1 MPNTSHNN
9 FQQLVESYFLHSFTE
24 DQKNAMDVFM
34 RFFKSEKQLCLFI
47 LQGFAGTGKSS
58 LIAAIVKSLLKIKI
72 KTCLLAPTGR
82 AAKVLSS
89 FANTPAHTIHK
100 QIYFSRNE
108 LSIQKPTLAKN
119 SFENTLFFVD
129 EASMIGISDKNNE
142 TNLLEDLL
150 NFVYQGKNCKLIFMG
165 DCGQLPPVGQIDS
178 PALSSTFF
186 SENYPKI
193 KVFKAELKNVVRT
206 AEHSS
211 ILTNATFIRDKS
223 IFAAPFF
230 RIINNKETF
239 RIAGGDLQDY
249 LETSYNEVGMD
260 QTILVTLSNKRA
272 NQWNQE
278 IRGRILLREEIMER
292 GDILMVVK
300 NNYFWLDPQSE
311 IGFIAN
317 GELIKVKRIIRFEDL
332 YGFHFVHLEILFL
345 DYPQETEKTVIVM
358 TEALFEE
365 APNLKREKL
374 KELFYTIE
382 QDYLYEKNKQKRF
395 QLVLKNPYFS
405 ALQVKYAYAVTVH
418 KAQGGQW
425 KHVFLDYGFV
435 PDELKNENY
444 IPWLYTAL
452 TRASEKLFLLN
463 FPDEFFSDKV
473 N

>member
-9 FQQLVESYFLHSFTE
+9 FEQLVESYFLHSFTE

-34 RFFKSEKQLCLFI
+34 RFFNSENQFCLYI

-58 LIAAIVKSLLKIKI
+58 LVAAIVKSLQEIKI
-72 KTCLLAPTGR
+72 KTRLLAPTGR
-82 AAKVLSS
+82 AAKVLSN
-89 FANTPAHTIHK
+89 FAKIPAYTIHK
-100 QIYFSRNE
+100 QIYFSGNE

-119 SFENTLFFVD
+119 LFENTLFFVD

-150 NFVYQGKNCKLIFMG
+150 NYVYQGKNCKLIFMG
-165 DCGQLPPVGQIDS
+165 DSGQLPPVGQIDS
-178 PALSSTFF
+178 PALSSSFF
-186 SENYPKI
+186 SENFPKI
-193 KVFKAELKNVVRT
+193 SVFKAELKNVVRT
-206 AEHSS
+206 TENSS
-211 ILTNATFIRDKS
+211 ILTNATFIRDKT

-239 RIAGGDLQDY
+239 RIAGVDLQDY

-317 GELIKVKRIIRFEDL
+317 GELIKVKRIIRFEDI
-332 YGFHFVHLEILFL
+332 YGFNFVHLEILFL
-345 DYPQETEKTVIVM
+345 DYLQETEKTVIVM
-358 TEALFEE
+358 TEAILEE

-374 KELFYTIE
+374 KELFYAIE

-463 FPDEFFSDKV
+463 FPDEFFSSEE
-473 N
+473 

>member
-1 MPNTSHNN
+1 
-9 FQQLVESYFLHSFTE
+9 
-24 DQKNAMDVFM
+24 
-34 RFFKSEKQLCLFI
+34 
-47 LQGFAGTGKSS
+47 
-58 LIAAIVKSLLKIKI
+58 
-72 KTCLLAPTGR
+72 
-82 AAKVLSS
+82 
-89 FANTPAHTIHK
+89 
-100 QIYFSRNE
+100 
-108 LSIQKPTLAKN
+108 
-119 SFENTLFFVD
+119 
-129 EASMIGISDKNNE
+129 
-142 TNLLEDLL
+142 L
-150 NFVYQGKNCKLIFMG
+150 NYVYQGKNCKLIFMG
-165 DCGQLPPVGQIDS
+165 DSGQLPPVGQIDS
-178 PALSSTFF
+178 PALSSSFF
-186 SENYPKI
+186 SENFPKI
-193 KVFKAELKNVVRT
+193 TVFKAELKNVVRT
-206 AEHSS
+206 TENSS

-278 IRGRILLREEIMER
+278 IRGRILLREEIFER

-345 DYPQETEKTVIVM
+345 DYPDETEKTVIVL

-374 KELFYTIE
+374 KELFYAIE

-463 FPDEFFSDKV
+463 FPDEFFSTEE
-473 N
+473 

>member
-1 MPNTSHNN
+1 MTNTSHKN
-9 FQQLVESYFLHSFTE
+9 FDHLVESYFSHSFTE

-34 RFFKSEKQLCLFI
+34 RFFISEKQFCLYI

-58 LIAAIVKSLLKIKI
+58 LVAAIVKSLQEIKM
-72 KTCLLAPTGR
+72 KTRLLAPTGR
-82 AAKVLSS
+82 AAKVLAN
-89 FANTPAHTIHK
+89 FAKIPAYTIHK
-100 QIYFSRNE
+100 QIYFSGNE
-108 LSIQKPTLAKN
+108 LSTQKPTLAKN
-119 SFENTLFFVD
+119 LFENTLFFVD

-150 NFVYQGKNCKLIFMG
+150 NYVYQGKNCKLIFMG
-165 DCGQLPPVGQIDS
+165 DSGQLPPVGQIDS
-178 PALSSTFF
+178 PALSSLFF

-193 KVFKAELKNVVRT
+193 TVFKAELKNVVRT
-206 AEHSS
+206 AVNSS

-223 IFAAPFF
+223 IYAAPFF
-230 RIINNKETF
+230 KKIDDKDTIRIV
-239 RIAGGDLQDY
+239 GGDLQDY
-249 LETSYNEVGMD
+249 LESSFSQVGMD

-345 DYPQETEKTVIVM
+345 DYPDETEKTVIVM
-358 TEALFEE
+358 TEAILEE

-463 FPDEFFSDKV
+463 FPDDFFSAEE
-473 N
+473 

>member
-1 MPNTSHNN
+1 
-9 FQQLVESYFLHSFTE
+9 
-24 DQKNAMDVFM
+24 
-34 RFFKSEKQLCLFI
+34 
-47 LQGFAGTGKSS
+47 
-58 LIAAIVKSLLKIKI
+58 
-72 KTCLLAPTGR
+72 
-82 AAKVLSS
+82 
-89 FANTPAHTIHK
+89 
-100 QIYFSRNE
+100 
-108 LSIQKPTLAKN
+108 
-119 SFENTLFFVD
+119 
-129 EASMIGISDKNNE
+129 
-142 TNLLEDLL
+142 
-150 NFVYQGKNCKLIFMG
+150 MG
-165 DCGQLPPVGQIDS
+165 DSGQLPPVGQIDS
-178 PALSSTFF
+178 PALSSSFF
-186 SENYPKI
+186 SENFPKI
-193 KVFKAELKNVVRT
+193 SVFKAELKNVVRT
-206 AEHSS
+206 TENSS

-272 NQWNQE
+272 NLWNQE

-345 DYPQETEKTVIVM
+345 DYLKETEKTVIVM
-358 TEALFEE
+358 TEAILEE
-365 APNLKREKL
+365 TPNLKREKL
-374 KELFYTIE
+374 KELFYAIE

-463 FPDEFFSDKV
+463 FPAEFFSAEE
-473 N
+473 

>member
-9 FQQLVESYFLHSFTE
+9 FEQLVESYFLHSFTE

-34 RFFKSEKQLCLFI
+34 RFFNSEKQFCLYI

-58 LIAAIVKSLLKIKI
+58 LVAAIVKSLQEIKI
-72 KTCLLAPTGR
+72 KTRLLAPTGR
-82 AAKVLSS
+82 AAKVLSN
-89 FANTPAHTIHK
+89 FAKIPAYTIHK
-100 QIYFSRNE
+100 QIYFSGNE
-108 LSIQKPTLAKN
+108 LSTQKPTLAKN
-119 SFENTLFFVD
+119 LFENTLFFVD

-150 NFVYQGKNCKLIFMG
+150 NYVYKGKNCKLIFMG
-165 DCGQLPPVGQIDS
+165 DSGQLPPVGQIDS
-178 PALSSTFF
+178 PALSSLFF

-193 KVFKAELKNVVRT
+193 IVFKAELKNVVRT
-206 AEHSS
+206 AKNSS

-223 IFAAPFF
+223 IYAVPFF
-230 RIINNKETF
+230 KKIDNQETIRIE
-239 RIAGGDLQDY
+239 GGELQDN
-249 LETSYNEVGMD
+249 LESSFSQVGMD

-317 GELIKVKRIIRFEDL
+317 GELIKIKRIIRFEDL
-332 YGFHFVHLEILFL
+332 YGFHFAHLEILFL
-345 DYPQETEKTVIVM
+345 DYPDETEKTVIVM
-358 TEALFEE
+358 TEAILEE

-374 KELFYTIE
+374 KELFYAIE
-382 QDYLYEKNKQKRF
+382 EDYLYEKNKQKRF

-444 IPWLYTAL
+444 MPWLYTAL

-463 FPDEFFSDKV
+463 FPDEFFTEEA

>member
-1 MPNTSHNN
+1 
-9 FQQLVESYFLHSFTE
+9 
-24 DQKNAMDVFM
+24 
-34 RFFKSEKQLCLFI
+34 
-47 LQGFAGTGKSS
+47 
-58 LIAAIVKSLLKIKI
+58 
-72 KTCLLAPTGR
+72 
-82 AAKVLSS
+82 
-89 FANTPAHTIHK
+89 
-100 QIYFSRNE
+100 
-108 LSIQKPTLAKN
+108 
-119 SFENTLFFVD
+119 
-129 EASMIGISDKNNE
+129 
-142 TNLLEDLL
+142 
-150 NFVYQGKNCKLIFMG
+150 
-165 DCGQLPPVGQIDS
+165 
-178 PALSSTFF
+178 
-186 SENYPKI
+186 
-193 KVFKAELKNVVRT
+193 
-206 AEHSS
+206 
-211 ILTNATFIRDKS
+211 
-223 IFAAPFF
+223 
-230 RIINNKETF
+230 
-239 RIAGGDLQDY
+239 
-249 LETSYNEVGMD
+249 MD

-345 DYPQETEKTVIVM
+345 DYPDETEKTVIVM

-374 KELFYTIE
+374 KELFFAIE

-463 FPDEFFSDKV
+463 FPDEFFSAEQ
-473 N
+473 

>member
-9 FQQLVESYFLHSFTE
+9 FEQLVKSYFLHSFTE
-24 DQKNAMDVFM
+24 DQKNAMDVFL
-34 RFFKSEKQLCLFI
+34 RFFNSEKQFCLYI

-58 LIAAIVKSLLKIKI
+58 LVAAIVKSLQEIKLK
-72 KTCLLAPTGR
+72 TRLLAPTGR
-82 AAKVLSS
+82 AAKVLSN
-89 FANTPAHTIHK
+89 FAKTPAYTIHK
-100 QIYFSRNE
+100 QIYFSGNE
-108 LSIQKPTLAKN
+108 LSTQKPTLAKN
-119 SFENTLFFVD
+119 LFENTLFFVD
-129 EASMIGISDKNNE
+129 EASMIGISDKNND
-142 TNLLEDLL
+142 TSLLEDLL

-165 DCGQLPPVGQIDS
+165 DSGQLPPVGQIDS
-178 PALSSTFF
+178 PALSSSFF

-193 KVFKAELKNVVRT
+193 AVFKAELKNVVRT
-206 AEHSS
+206 TENSS

-239 RIAGGDLQDY
+239 RITGSDLQDY
-249 LETSYNEVGMD
+249 LETSYNVVGMD

-345 DYPQETEKTVIVM
+345 DYPDEPEKTVIVM
-358 TEALFEE
+358 TEAILEE

-374 KELFYTIE
+374 KELFFAIE

-463 FPDEFFSDKV
+463 FPDEFFSAEQ
-473 N
+473 

>member
-9 FQQLVESYFLHSFTE
+9 FEQLVESYFLHSFTE

-34 RFFKSEKQLCLFI
+34 RFFNSENQFCLYI

-58 LIAAIVKSLLKIKI
+58 LVAAIVKSLQEIKI
-72 KTCLLAPTGR
+72 KTRLLAPTGR
-82 AAKVLSS
+82 AAKVLSN
-89 FANTPAHTIHK
+89 FAKIPAYTIHK
-100 QIYFSRNE
+100 QIYFSGNE

-119 SFENTLFFVD
+119 LFENTLFFVD
-129 EASMIGISDKNNE
+129 EASMIGISDKNND
-142 TNLLEDLL
+142 TSLLEDLL

-165 DCGQLPPVGQIDS
+165 DSGQLPPVGQIDS
-178 PALSSTFF
+178 PALSSLFF

-193 KVFKAELKNVVRT
+193 AVFKAELKNVVRT
-206 AEHSS
+206 TENSS

-239 RIAGGDLQDY
+239 RITGSDLQDY

-345 DYPQETEKTVIVM
+345 DYPDETEKTVIVM

-374 KELFYTIE
+374 KELFFAIE

-463 FPDEFFSDKV
+463 FPDEFFSAEE
-473 N
+473 

>member
-9 FQQLVESYFLHSFTE
+9 FEQLVKSYFLHSFTE
-24 DQKNAMDVFM
+24 DQKNAMDVFL
-34 RFFKSEKQLCLFI
+34 RFFNSEKQFCLYI

-58 LIAAIVKSLLKIKI
+58 LVAAIVKSLQEIKLK
-72 KTCLLAPTGR
+72 TRLLAPTGR
-82 AAKVLSS
+82 AAKVLSN
-89 FANTPAHTIHK
+89 FAKTPAYTIHK
-100 QIYFSRNE
+100 QIYFSGNE
-108 LSIQKPTLAKN
+108 LSTQKPTLAKN
-119 SFENTLFFVD
+119 LFENTLFFVD
-129 EASMIGISDKNNE
+129 EASMIGVSDKNND
-142 TNLLEDLL
+142 TSLLEDLL

-165 DCGQLPPVGQIDS
+165 DSGQLPPVGQIDS
-178 PALSSTFF
+178 PALSSSFF

-193 KVFKAELKNVVRT
+193 AVFKAELKNVVRT
-206 AEHSS
+206 TENSS

-239 RIAGGDLQDY
+239 RITGSDLQDY
-249 LETSYNEVGMD
+249 LETSYNVVGMD

-345 DYPQETEKTVIVM
+345 DYPDEPEKTVIVM
-358 TEALFEE
+358 TEAILEE

-374 KELFYTIE
+374 KELFFAIE

-463 FPDEFFSDKV
+463 FPDEFFSAEQ
-473 N
+473 

>member
-9 FQQLVESYFLHSFTE
+9 FEQLVQSYFFHSFTE
-24 DQKNAMDVFM
+24 DQKNAMDVFL
-34 RFFKSEKQLCLFI
+34 RFFNSENQFCLYI

-58 LIAAIVKSLLKIKI
+58 LVAAIVKSLQEIKI
-72 KTCLLAPTGR
+72 KTRLLAPTGR
-82 AAKVLSS
+82 AAKVLSN
-89 FANTPAHTIHK
+89 FAKIPAYTIHK
-100 QIYFSRNE
+100 QIYFSGNE
-108 LSIQKPTLAKN
+108 LSTQMPTLAKN
-119 SFENTLFFVD
+119 LFENSLFFVD
-129 EASMIGISDKNNE
+129 EASMIGISDKINE

-150 NFVYQGKNCKLIFMG
+150 NYVYQGKNCKLIFMG
-165 DCGQLPPVGQIDS
+165 DSGQLPPVGQIDS
-178 PALSSTFF
+178 PALSSSFF
-186 SENYPKI
+186 SENFPNI
-193 KVFKAELKNVVRT
+193 TVFKAELKNVVRT
-206 AEHSS
+206 TENSS

-249 LETSYNEVGMD
+249 LETSYNDVGMD

-272 NQWNQE
+272 NLWNQE
-278 IRGRILLREEIMER
+278 IRGRILLREEIFER

-332 YGFHFVHLEILFL
+332 YGFHFVHIEILFL
-345 DYPQETEKTVIVM
+345 DYPDETEKTVIVM

-374 KELFYTIE
+374 KELFFAIE

-463 FPDEFFSDKV
+463 FPDEFFSAEE
-473 N
+473 

>member
-9 FQQLVESYFLHSFTE
+9 FEQLVQSYFFHSFTE
-24 DQKNAMDVFM
+24 DQKNAMDVFI
-34 RFFKSEKQLCLFI
+34 RFFNSENQFCLYI

-58 LIAAIVKSLLKIKI
+58 LVAAIVKSLQEIKI
-72 KTCLLAPTGR
+72 KTRLLAPTGR
-82 AAKVLSS
+82 AAKVLSN
-89 FANTPAHTIHK
+89 FAKIPAYTIHK
-100 QIYFSRNE
+100 QIYFSGNE

-119 SFENTLFFVD
+119 LFENTLFFVD

-150 NFVYQGKNCKLIFMG
+150 NYVYQGKNCKLIFMG
-165 DCGQLPPVGQIDS
+165 DSGQLPPVGQIDS
-178 PALSSTFF
+178 PALSSSFF
-186 SENYPKI
+186 SENFPKI
-193 KVFKAELKNVVRT
+193 TVFKAELKNVVRT
-206 AEHSS
+206 TENSS

-239 RIAGGDLQDY
+239 RIAGCDLQDY

-345 DYPQETEKTVIVM
+345 DYPDETEKTVIVM

-374 KELFYTIE
+374 KELFYAIE

-463 FPDEFFSDKV
+463 FPDEFFSAEE
-473 N
+473 

>member
-9 FQQLVESYFLHSFTE
+9 FEQLVESYFLHSFTE

-34 RFFKSEKQLCLFI
+34 RFFNSENQFCLYI

-58 LIAAIVKSLLKIKI
+58 LVAAIVKSLQEIKI
-72 KTCLLAPTGR
+72 KTRLLAPTGR
-82 AAKVLSS
+82 AAKVLSN
-89 FANTPAHTIHK
+89 FAKIPAYTIHK
-100 QIYFSRNE
+100 QIYFSGNE
-108 LSIQKPTLAKN
+108 LSIQKPTMAKN
-119 SFENTLFFVD
+119 LIENTLFFVD

-150 NFVYQGKNCKLIFMG
+150 NFVYQGKNCRLIFMG
-165 DCGQLPPVGQIDS
+165 DSGQLPPVGQIDS
-178 PALSSTFF
+178 PALSSSFF

-193 KVFKAELKNVVRT
+193 IVFKAELKNVVRT
-206 AEHSS
+206 TENSS

-300 NNYFWLDPQSE
+300 NN
-311 IGFIAN
+311 
-317 GELIKVKRIIRFEDL
+317 
-332 YGFHFVHLEILFL
+332 
-345 DYPQETEKTVIVM
+345 
-358 TEALFEE
+358 
-365 APNLKREKL
+365 
-374 KELFYTIE
+374 
-382 QDYLYEKNKQKRF
+382 
-395 QLVLKNPYFS
+395 
-405 ALQVKYAYAVTVH
+405 
-418 KAQGGQW
+418 
-425 KHVFLDYGFV
+425 
-435 PDELKNENY
+435 
-444 IPWLYTAL
+444 
-452 TRASEKLFLLN
+452 
-463 FPDEFFSDKV
+463 
-473 N
+473 

>member
-1 MPNTSHNN
+1 MPNTSHKN
-9 FQQLVESYFLHSFTE
+9 FEQLVESYFFHSFTE

-34 RFFKSEKQLCLFI
+34 RFFKSEKHFSLYI

-58 LIAAIVKSLLKIKI
+58 LVAAIVKSLQEIKI
-72 KTCLLAPTGR
+72 KTRLLAPTGR
-82 AAKVLSS
+82 AAKVLSN
-89 FANTPAHTIHK
+89 FAKIPAYTIHK
-100 QIYFSRNE
+100 QIYFSGNE
-108 LSIQKPTLAKN
+108 LSIQKPTLTKN
-119 SFENTLFFVD
+119 LFENTLFFVD
-129 EASMIGISDKNNE
+129 EASMIGISDKTNE

-150 NFVYQGKNCKLIFMG
+150 NYVYQGKNCKLIFMG
-165 DCGQLPPVGQIDS
+165 DSGQLPPVGQIDS
-178 PALSSTFF
+178 PALSSSFF
-186 SENYPKI
+186 SENHPKI
-193 KVFKAELKNVVRT
+193 TVFKAELKNVVRT
-206 AEHSS
+206 TENSS

-249 LETSYNEVGMD
+249 LESSFSQVGMD

-278 IRGRILLREEIMER
+278 IRGRILLREEIIER

-300 NNYFWLDPQSE
+300 NNYFWLEPQSE

-332 YGFHFVHLEILFL
+332 YGFHFAHLEILFL

-358 TEALFEE
+358 TEAILEE

-374 KELFYTIE
+374 KELFYAIE

-463 FPDEFFSDKV
+463 FPDEFFSAEE
-473 N
+473 

>member
-1 MPNTSHNN
+1 M
-9 FQQLVESYFLHSFTE
+9 
-24 DQKNAMDVFM
+24 
-34 RFFKSEKQLCLFI
+34 
-47 LQGFAGTGKSS
+47 
-58 LIAAIVKSLLKIKI
+58 
-72 KTCLLAPTGR
+72 
-82 AAKVLSS
+82 
-89 FANTPAHTIHK
+89 
-100 QIYFSRNE
+100 
-108 LSIQKPTLAKN
+108 AKN
-119 SFENTLFFVD
+119 LFENTLFFVD
-129 EASMIGISDKNNE
+129 EASMIGISDKNND

-150 NFVYQGKNCKLIFMG
+150 NYVYQGKNCKLIFMG
-165 DCGQLPPVGQIDS
+165 DSGQLPPVGQIDS
-178 PALSSTFF
+178 PALSNSFF

-193 KVFKAELKNVVRT
+193 TVFKAELKNVVRT
-206 AEHSS
+206 TENSS

-278 IRGRILLREEIMER
+278 IRGRILLREEKMER

-332 YGFHFVHLEILFL
+332 YGFNFVHLEILFL
-345 DYPQETEKTVIVM
+345 DYPDETEKTVIVM

-374 KELFYTIE
+374 KELFFAIE
-382 QDYLYEKNKQKRF
+382 QDYLHEKNKQKRF

-463 FPDEFFSDKV
+463 FPKEFFSAEE
-473 N
+473 

>member
-9 FQQLVESYFLHSFTE
+9 FEQLVQSYFFHSFTE
-24 DQKNAMDVFM
+24 DQNNAMEVFL
-34 RFFKSEKQLCLFI
+34 RFYNSENQFCLYI

-58 LIAAIVKSLLKIKI
+58 LVAAIVKSLQEIKI
-72 KTCLLAPTGR
+72 KTRLLAPTGR
-82 AAKVLSS
+82 AAKVLSN
-89 FANTPAHTIHK
+89 FAKIPAYTIHK
-100 QIYFSRNE
+100 QIYFSGNE
-108 LSIQKPTLAKN
+108 LSIKKPTLAKN
-119 SFENTLFFVD
+119 LFENTLFFVD

-150 NFVYQGKNCKLIFMG
+150 NYVYQGKNCKLIFMG
-165 DCGQLPPVGQIDS
+165 DSGQLPPVGQIDS
-178 PALSSTFF
+178 PALSSLFF
-186 SENYPKI
+186 SENFPKI
-193 KVFKAELKNVVRT
+193 TVFKAELKNVVRT
-206 AEHSS
+206 TENSS

-239 RIAGGDLQDY
+239 RFAGGDLQDY

-278 IRGRILLREEIMER
+278 IRGRILLREEIFER

-345 DYPQETEKTVIVM
+345 DYPDETEKTVIVM
-358 TEALFEE
+358 TEAILEE

-374 KELFYTIE
+374 KELFFAIE

-435 PDELKNENY
+435 PDDLKNENY

-463 FPDEFFSDKV
+463 FPDEFFSAEE
-473 N
+473 

>member
-1 MPNTSHNN
+1 MPITHHKN
-9 FQQLVESYFLHSFTE
+9 FAQLVESYFLHSFTE

-34 RFFKSEKQLCLFI
+34 HFFKSDKQFCIYI

-58 LIAAIVKSLLKIKI
+58 LVAAIVKSLQEIKM
-72 KTCLLAPTGR
+72 KTRLLAPTGR
-82 AAKVLSS
+82 AAKVLSN
-89 FANTPAHTIHK
+89 FAKIPAYTIHK
-100 QIYFSRNE
+100 QIYFSGNE
-108 LSIQKPTLAKN
+108 LSTQKPTLAKN
-119 SFENTLFFVD
+119 LFDNTLFFVD

-142 TNLLEDLL
+142 SNLLEDLL
-150 NFVYQGKNCKLIFMG
+150 NYVYQGKNCKLIFMG
-165 DCGQLPPVGQIDS
+165 DSGQLPPVGQIDS
-178 PALSSTFF
+178 PALSSAFF

-193 KVFKAELKNVVRT
+193 TVFKAELKNVVRT
-206 AEHSS
+206 ADNSS

-223 IFAAPFF
+223 IYAVPFF
-230 RIINNKETF
+230 KKIDDQDTI
-239 RIAGGDLQDY
+239 RIAGDDLQDY
-249 LETSYNEVGMD
+249 LESSFSQVGMD

-332 YGFHFVHLEILFL
+332 YGFHFAHLEILFL
-345 DYPQETEKTVIVM
+345 DYPDETEKTVIVM
-358 TEALFEE
+358 TEAILEE

-374 KELFYTIE
+374 KELFYAIE

-444 IPWLYTAL
+444 MPWLYTAL
-452 TRASEKLFLLN
+452 TRASEKVFLLN
-463 FPDEFFSDKV
+463 FPDEFFAEEA

>member
-1 MPNTSHNN
+1 MQNTSHNN
-9 FQQLVESYFLHSFTE
+9 FEQLVETYFLHSFTE
-24 DQKNAMDVFM
+24 DQKNAMNVFM
-34 RFFKSEKQLCLFI
+34 RFFNSEKQFCLYI

-58 LIAAIVKSLLKIKI
+58 LVAAIVKSLQEIKI
-72 KTCLLAPTGR
+72 KTRLLAPTGR
-82 AAKVLSS
+82 AAKVLSN
-89 FANTPAHTIHK
+89 FAKIPAYTIHK
-100 QIYFSRNE
+100 QIYFSGNE

-119 SFENTLFFVD
+119 LYENTLFFVD
-129 EASMIGISDKNNE
+129 EASMIGISDKNND

-165 DCGQLPPVGQIDS
+165 DSGQLPPVGQIDS
-178 PALSSTFF
+178 PALSSLFF
-186 SENYPKI
+186 SENHPKI
-193 KVFKAELKNVVRT
+193 TVFKAELKNVVRT
-206 AEHSS
+206 RENSS

-239 RIAGGDLQDY
+239 RITGSDLQDY

-278 IRGRILLREEIMER
+278 IRGRILLREGIMER
-292 GDILMVVK
+292 CDILMVVK

-332 YGFHFVHLEILFL
+332 YGFNFVHLEILFL
-345 DYPQETEKTVIVM
+345 DYHDETEKTVIVM
-358 TEALFEE
+358 TEALFVE

-374 KELFYTIE
+374 KELFFAIE
-382 QDYLYEKNKQKRF
+382 QDYLHEKNKQKRF

-463 FPDEFFSDKV
+463 FPTEFFSV
-473 N
+473 EE

>member
-9 FQQLVESYFLHSFTE
+9 LEQLVESYFLHSFTE

-34 RFFKSEKQLCLFI
+34 RFFNSEKQFCLYI

-58 LIAAIVKSLLKIKI
+58 LVAAIVKSLQEIKI
-72 KTCLLAPTGR
+72 KTRLLAPTGR
-82 AAKVLSS
+82 AAKVLSN
-89 FANTPAHTIHK
+89 FAKIPAYTIHK
-100 QIYFSRNE
+100 QIYFSGNE

-119 SFENTLFFVD
+119 LFENTLFFVD

-150 NFVYQGKNCKLIFMG
+150 NYVYQGKNCKLIFMG
-165 DCGQLPPVGQIDS
+165 DSGQLPPVGQIDS
-178 PALSSTFF
+178 PALSSSFF
-186 SENYPKI
+186 SENFPKI
-193 KVFKAELKNVVRT
+193 SVFKAELKNVVRT
-206 AEHSS
+206 TENSS

-239 RIAGGDLQDY
+239 RIAGGDLHDY

-272 NQWNQE
+272 NLWNQE

-345 DYPQETEKTVIVM
+345 DYPDETEKTVIVM
-358 TEALFEE
+358 TEAILEE
-365 APNLKREKL
+365 TPNLKREKL
-374 KELFYTIE
+374 KELFYAIE

-425 KHVFLDYGFV
+425 KHIFLDYGFV

-463 FPDEFFSDKV
+463 FPDEFFSAEE
-473 N
+473 

>member
-9 FQQLVESYFLHSFTE
+9 FEQLVESYFLHSFTE

-34 RFFKSEKQLCLFI
+34 RFFNSEKQFCLYI

-58 LIAAIVKSLLKIKI
+58 LVAAIVKSLQEIKI
-72 KTCLLAPTGR
+72 KTRLLAPTGR
-82 AAKVLSS
+82 AAKVLSN
-89 FANTPAHTIHK
+89 FAKIPAYTIHK
-100 QIYFSRNE
+100 QIYFSGNE
-108 LSIQKPTLAKN
+108 LSTQKPTLAKN
-119 SFENTLFFVD
+119 LFENTLFFVD

-150 NFVYQGKNCKLIFMG
+150 NYVYKGKNCKLIFMG
-165 DCGQLPPVGQIDS
+165 DSGQLPPVGQIDS
-178 PALSSTFF
+178 PALSSLFF

-193 KVFKAELKNVVRT
+193 IVFKAELKNVVRT
-206 AEHSS
+206 AKNSS

-223 IFAAPFF
+223 IYAVPFF
-230 RIINNKETF
+230 KKIDNQETIRIE
-239 RIAGGDLQDY
+239 GGELQDN
-249 LETSYNEVGMD
+249 LESSFSQVGMD

-317 GELIKVKRIIRFEDL
+317 GELIKIKRIIRFEDL
-332 YGFHFVHLEILFL
+332 YGFHFAHLEILFL
-345 DYPQETEKTVIVM
+345 DYPDETEKTVIVM
-358 TEALFEE
+358 TEAILEE

-374 KELFYTIE
+374 KELFYAIE

-444 IPWLYTAL
+444 MPWLYTAL

-463 FPDEFFSDKV
+463 FPDEFFTEEA